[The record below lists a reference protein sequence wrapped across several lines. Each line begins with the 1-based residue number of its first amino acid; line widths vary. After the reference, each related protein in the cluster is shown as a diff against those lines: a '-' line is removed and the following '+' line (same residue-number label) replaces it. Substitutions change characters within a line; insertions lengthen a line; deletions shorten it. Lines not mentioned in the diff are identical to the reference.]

1 MDHLACL
8 SWAIPLTSSF
18 RCCCKFFVLPLFS
31 LIFAR
36 FSSVPM
42 KLQDGSSSL
51 KRLFSAKFLK
61 KMSKNQKEVPR
72 AKNTKDFSEKQR
84 GKKSWKFLIQTFP
97 ETNTN
102 LKICMTHPIAL
113 LKYSRFIATPFSHI
127 PRATVSQLPTKSW
140 LKISFSNQSA
150 FVARNPVV
158 FQIQVTH
165 HDYT

>member
-1 MDHLACL
+1 MEVNETCIEVTSMSFYGPPCL
-8 SWAIPLTSSF
+8 LELSYTTHFFIQ

-72 AKNTKDFSEKQR
+72 AKNTKDFLKSRGGRNPGNSWFKLFPKQIPI
-84 GKKSWKFLIQTFP
+84 WKYGWHISL
-97 ETNTN
+97 
-102 LKICMTHPIAL
+102 H
-113 LKYSRFIATPFSHI
+113 YSTQVLTIYCNPFFSH
-127 PRATVSQLPTKSW
+127 S
-140 LKISFSNQSA
+140 
-150 FVARNPVV
+150 
-158 FQIQVTH
+158 
-165 HDYT
+165 

>member
-1 MDHLACL
+1 MEVNETCIEVTSMSFYGPPCL
-8 SWAIPLTSSF
+8 LELSYTTHFFIQ

-72 AKNTKDFSEKQR
+72 AKNTKDFLKSR
-84 GKKSWKFLIQTFP
+84 GGKILEILDSNFSRNKYQP
-97 ETNTN
+97 ENMYDT
-102 LKICMTHPIAL
+102 
-113 LKYSRFIATPFSHI
+113 SH
-127 PRATVSQLPTKSW
+127 
-140 LKISFSNQSA
+140 
-150 FVARNPVV
+150 
-158 FQIQVTH
+158 
-165 HDYT
+165 

>member
-1 MDHLACL
+1 MEVNETCIEVTSMSFYGPPCL
-8 SWAIPLTSSF
+8 LELSYTTHFFIQ

-84 GKKSWKFLIQTFP
+84 GKNPGNSWFKLFP
-97 ETNTN
+97 KQIPTW
-102 LKICMTHPIAL
+102 
-113 LKYSRFIATPFSHI
+113 KYVWHISLNYSTQVLTIYCNPFFSH
-127 PRATVSQLPTKSW
+127 S
-140 LKISFSNQSA
+140 
-150 FVARNPVV
+150 
-158 FQIQVTH
+158 
-165 HDYT
+165 

>member
-1 MDHLACL
+1 MEVNETCIEVTSMSFYGPPCL
-8 SWAIPLTSSF
+8 LELSYTTHFFIQ

-72 AKNTKDFSEKQR
+72 AKNTKDFFWKAEGEEILEILDSNFSRNKYQSENMYDT
-84 GKKSWKFLIQTFP
+84 SHWT
-97 ETNTN
+97 T
-102 LKICMTHPIAL
+102 L

-127 PRATVSQLPTKSW
+127 PRATVT
-140 LKISFSNQSA
+140 
-150 FVARNPVV
+150 
-158 FQIQVTH
+158 
-165 HDYT
+165 

>member
-1 MDHLACL
+1 MEVNETCIEVTSMSFYGPPCL
-8 SWAIPLTSSF
+8 LELSYTTHFFIQ
-18 RCCCKFFVLPLFS
+18 RCCCNFFVLPLFS

-72 AKNTKDFSEKQR
+72 AKNTKDFSEKQEGEEILEILDSNFSR
-84 GKKSWKFLIQTFP
+84 NKYQSENMDDTSHCIT
-97 ETNTN
+97 
-102 LKICMTHPIAL
+102 L

-127 PRATVSQLPTKSW
+127 PRATVT
-140 LKISFSNQSA
+140 
-150 FVARNPVV
+150 
-158 FQIQVTH
+158 
-165 HDYT
+165 

>member
-1 MDHLACL
+1 MEVNETCIEVTSMSFYGPPCL
-8 SWAIPLTSSF
+8 LELSYTTHFFIQ

-72 AKNTKDFSEKQR
+72 AKNTKDFLKSRGGKILEILDSNFSRNKYQSENMYDTSHCITQVLTIYCNP
-84 GKKSWKFLIQTFP
+84 F
-97 ETNTN
+97 
-102 LKICMTHPIAL
+102 
-113 LKYSRFIATPFSHI
+113 FSH
-127 PRATVSQLPTKSW
+127 SQ
-140 LKISFSNQSA
+140 SNSYLAQS
-150 FVARNPVV
+150 
-158 FQIQVTH
+158 
-165 HDYT
+165 

>member
-8 SWAIPLTSSF
+8 SWALPLTSSF

-51 KRLFSAKFLK
+51 KRLFSAKFFK
-61 KMSKNQKEVPR
+61 KMSKYQKDVPR
-72 AKNTKDFSEKQR
+72 AAKNREVFLKTR
-84 GKKSWKFLIQTFP
+84 GEEKSWNFLIQILFP
-97 ETNTN
+97 
-102 LKICMTHPIAL
+102 KHIHIWKYVWHIVAL
-113 LKYSRFIATPFSHI
+113 LSSHDLLPLFHI

>member
-1 MDHLACL
+1 MEVNETCIEVTSMSFYGPPCL
-8 SWAIPLTSSF
+8 LELSYTTHFFIQ

-72 AKNTKDFSEKQR
+72 AKNTKDFLKSRGGKILEILDSNFSRNKYQSENMYDTSHCITQVLTIYCNP
-84 GKKSWKFLIQTFP
+84 F
-97 ETNTN
+97 
-102 LKICMTHPIAL
+102 
-113 LKYSRFIATPFSHI
+113 FSH
-127 PRATVSQLPTKSW
+127 S
-140 LKISFSNQSA
+140 
-150 FVARNPVV
+150 
-158 FQIQVTH
+158 
-165 HDYT
+165 

>member
-1 MDHLACL
+1 MEVNETCIEVTSMSFYGPPCL
-8 SWAIPLTSSF
+8 LELSYTTHFFIQ

-42 KLQDGSSSL
+42 KLQDGSFSL

-102 LKICMTHPIAL
+102 LKIWMTHLIAL

-127 PRATVSQLPTKSW
+127 PRATVT
-140 LKISFSNQSA
+140 
-150 FVARNPVV
+150 
-158 FQIQVTH
+158 
-165 HDYT
+165 

>member
-1 MDHLACL
+1 MEVNETCIEVTSMSFYGPPCL
-8 SWAIPLTSSF
+8 LELSYTTHFFIQ

-72 AKNTKDFSEKQR
+72 AKNTKDFLKSRGGKILEILDSNFSRNKYQSENMDDT
-84 GKKSWKFLIQTFP
+84 SHCIT
-97 ETNTN
+97 
-102 LKICMTHPIAL
+102 L

-127 PRATVSQLPTKSW
+127 PRATVT
-140 LKISFSNQSA
+140 
-150 FVARNPVV
+150 
-158 FQIQVTH
+158 
-165 HDYT
+165 